1 MWCAIE
7 LLPIQQT
14 EVPFLAFEIK
24 ALVSVLSYF
33 KTEEISFLIENSELR
48 SCSSFEVTSYRLP

>member
-1 MWCAIE
+1 MWHAIK
-7 LLPIQQT
+7 LLLIQQA

-48 SCSSFEVTSYRLP
+48 P